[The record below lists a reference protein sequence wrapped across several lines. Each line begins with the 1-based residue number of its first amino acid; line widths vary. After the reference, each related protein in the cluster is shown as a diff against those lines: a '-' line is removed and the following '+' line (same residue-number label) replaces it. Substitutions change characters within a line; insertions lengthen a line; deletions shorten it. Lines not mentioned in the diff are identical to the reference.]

1 MITMY
6 FGSPGCG
13 KSTLLAKLAIL
24 ARKSGYDNV
33 VTNAE
38 DCDVAAHIDID
49 DLATKTLPVNTLLLV
64 DEAGIVYNNRKFKTF
79 SAGVIEWYKM
89 HRHEGCDVVLFSQSW
104 EDVDITIRRLTNELY
119 HLKKV
124 GPFTLIKK
132 VYKRVDVDDKTH
144 QIIDAYKFGKIFG
157 NLIGS
162 GNYGYIFR
170 PLYYKYFDSF
180 CKLDREVI
188 DVDHSTVKL
197 GKWDELR
204 TLILSRVGHYAPY
217 AILFGVVVWII
228 SLFA

>member
-38 DCDVAAHIDID
+38 DCKSASYINID
-49 DLATKTLPVNTLLLV
+49 DLSTKTLPENTLLLI

-79 SAGVIEWYKM
+79 SAGVIEWFKM
-89 HRHEGCDVVLFSQSW
+89 HRHEGVDVVLFSQSW

-162 GNYGYIFR
+162 GNYGFIFR
-170 PLYYKYFDSF
+170 PLYYKFFDSF
-180 CKLDREVI
+180 CKLDREVMEI
-188 DVDHSTVKL
+188 DSSGVQIS
-197 GKWDELR
+197 KWDILR
-204 TLILSRVGHYAPY
+204 TQILSRVGHYIPY
-217 AILFGVVVWII
+217 ALLVWLLITII